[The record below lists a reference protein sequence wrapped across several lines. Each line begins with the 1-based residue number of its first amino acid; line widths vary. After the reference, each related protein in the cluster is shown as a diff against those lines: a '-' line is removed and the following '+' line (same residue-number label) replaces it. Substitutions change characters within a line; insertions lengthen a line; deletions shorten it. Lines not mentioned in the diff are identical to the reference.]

1 MSRSVSPNAA
11 RPLTRHVAVL
21 VETDD
26 SWGRSLIQG
35 IADYTENH
43 GRWVLLIEPRDER
56 RRLALPSGWQGDGVI
71 TRLGSRW
78 MADHLRKVR
87 VPVVDTDTVMLSET
101 WAGRVIT
108 DDWERARMALDHFR
122 DRGFERFAYFAPPKR
137 RYSNVRG
144 EAFRRTVQAA
154 GFDCAVYRPN
164 YRVGRRVS
172 WTEQREHVAEWLA
185 SLPRPI
191 AVFTVDGHRGREL
204 AEICHALG
212 YRVPDE
218 VAILAGDTDEL
229 MCNVSS
235 PPLSSVQLASG
246 RIGFEAAALL
256 DRMMQGEPPPQDP
269 IQIKPLFVI
278 ARQSTDILS
287 IDDEYVVRALRFIR
301 THAAQGIVVEDV
313 LRDVPVSRRGLEMQ
327 FRKLLGRSPAEE
339 IRRVRLEKGKQLLST
354 TDMSIAE
361 VATACGFANAT
372 RLGVA
377 FRARFGITPLAYRR
391 QAREGKREAV

>member
-1 MSRSVSPNAA
+1 
-11 RPLTRHVAVL
+11 L

-26 SWGRSLIQG
+26 SWGRSLIHG

-56 RRLALPSGWQGDGVI
+56 RRLALPSGWQGDGVVA
-71 TRLGSRW
+71 RLGSRW

-144 EAFRRTVQAA
+144 KAFQHTVQAA
-154 GFDCAVYRPN
+154 GYDCAVYRPS
-164 YRVGRRVS
+164 YRAGRRVS
-172 WTEQREHVAEWLA
+172 WTEQRGHVAEWLA
-185 SLPRPI
+185 SLQRPI

-204 AEICHALG
+204 AEICHVLG

-256 DRMMQGEPPPQDP
+256 DRMMQGEPPPHDP
-269 IQIKPLFVI
+269 IQIKPRFVI

-287 IDDEYVVRALRFIR
+287 IDDEHVVRALRFIR
-301 THAAQGIVVEDV
+301 AHAAQGIVVEDV

-361 VATACGFANAT
+361 VAAACGFANAT

-377 FRARFGITPLAYRR
+377 FRARFGTTPLAYRR
-391 QAREGKREAV
+391 QAREGKRKAV